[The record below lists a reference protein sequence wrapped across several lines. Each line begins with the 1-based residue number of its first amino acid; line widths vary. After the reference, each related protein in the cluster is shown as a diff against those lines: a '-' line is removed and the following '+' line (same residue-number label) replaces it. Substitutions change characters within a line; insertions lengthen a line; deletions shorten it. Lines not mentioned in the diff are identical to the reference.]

1 MLKEGRWCESMGKAY
16 IEKSGLKNPDKN
28 HRRGQFQGGLNIII
42 LLSCQLAI
50 KLSQSQI
57 SCREISTKTW
67 L

>member
-1 MLKEGRWCESMGKAY
+1 MSLAFFVHYFLSSVDVEG
-16 IEKSGLKNPDKN
+16 GLKNPDKN
-28 HRRGQFQGGLNIII
+28 HRRGQFQGGVNIII